1 MTTETKQTR
10 RLVMGPSDVPTIEDR
25 GGEIHVLISPTSVQS
40 TKMIMGTA
48 TVPVG
53 GRVLGHAHPHSEEC
67 FYVMQGK
74 GEIKIDGVG
83 VVSFKAGEAVLTPQG
98 TAHSIV
104 NVGDEEIR
112 VVFASGP
119 LAPSPKEG
127 HIILES
133 EEGEN

>member
-1 MTTETKQTR
+1 METQTK
-10 RLVMGPSDVPTIEDR
+10 RLLVKGPGDVPTIRDR

-48 TVPVG
+48 TVPIG
-53 GRVLGHAHPHSEEC
+53 GKVLGHAHPHSEEC
-67 FYVMQGK
+67 FYVLQGR
-74 GEIKIDGVG
+74 GEITVEGVG
-83 VVSFKAGEAVLTPQG
+83 KVAFKAGEAVLTPQG
-98 TAHSIV
+98 AAHSIV
-104 NVGDEEIR
+104 NVGDEEIL

-133 EEGEN
+133 ETGED

>member
-1 MTTETKQTR
+1 METETIR
-10 RLVMGPSDVPTIEDR
+10 RLVMGPADVPTIKDR

-40 TKMIMGTA
+40 TRMIMGTA
-48 TVPVG
+48 TVPIG
-53 GRVLGHAHPHSEEC
+53 GKVLGHAHPHSEEC
-67 FYVMQGK
+67 FYVLQGK
-74 GEIKIDGVG
+74 GEIILEGMGRVP
-83 VVSFKAGEAVLTPQG
+83 FKAGEAVLTPQG
-98 TAHSIV
+98 AAHSIV

-127 HIILES
+127 HIILET

>member
-1 MTTETKQTR
+1 METETVR
-10 RLVMGPSDVPTIEDR
+10 RLVMGPGGVPTIKDR

-40 TKMIMGTA
+40 TRMIMGTA

-67 FYVMQGK
+67 FYVLQGK
-74 GEIKIDGVG
+74 GEIVLEDLGR
-83 VVSFKAGEAVLTPQG
+83 FPFQAGEAVLTPQG
-98 TAHSIV
+98 AAHSIV

-127 HIILES
+127 HIILET
-133 EEGEN
+133 EEGEI

>member
-1 MTTETKQTR
+1 METKQVK
-10 RLVMGPSDVPTIEDR
+10 RLVMGPTDVPTIEDR

-40 TKMIMGTA
+40 TKLIMGTA

-53 GRVLGHAHPHSEEC
+53 GRVLGHSHPHSEEC

-74 GEIKIDGVG
+74 GEIKVDGVG
-83 VVSFKAGEAVLTPQG
+83 VVPFAAGQAVLTPQN

-104 NVGDEEIR
+104 NTGDEEIR

-133 EEGEN
+133 FE

>member
-1 MTTETKQTR
+1 METQEKVR
-10 RLVMGPSDVPTIEDR
+10 RLAMGPSDVPTIRDR
-25 GGEIHVLISPTSVQS
+25 GGEIHVLISPTSVKS

-53 GRVLGHAHPHSEEC
+53 GRVLCHAHPHSEEC
-67 FYVMQGK
+67 FYVLQGK
-74 GEIKIDGVG
+74 GEIDVEGFG
-83 VVSFKAGEAVLTPQG
+83 VVPFKAGEAVLTPQG
-98 TAHSIV
+98 TPHSIV

-133 EEGEN
+133 EEGDN